1 MALDEKS
8 IVGAHIVHIS
18 PPDTPQLNRPRLSL
32 QHTSP
37 SQISTIGVTPSAS
50 QCPTPVKE
58 YDSTSTHPYSAFYS
72 HPTTRTSFEQ
82 QKSES
87 RVNIQIYEQDLE
99 AGSRILPSL
108 DVSRSTTNK
117 EKECTV
123 WPGRHQIIQKEMA
136 SKRRGGGPWSRLSKK
151 QRILAHILIALII
164 VGGAVGIG
172 VGISKAVG
180 GGVWKSI
187 NSQSQIGDT
196 DSG

>member
-1 MALDEKS
+1 
-8 IVGAHIVHIS
+8 
-18 PPDTPQLNRPRLSL
+18 
-32 QHTSP
+32 
-37 SQISTIGVTPSAS
+37 
-50 QCPTPVKE
+50 
-58 YDSTSTHPYSAFYS
+58 
-72 HPTTRTSFEQ
+72 
-82 QKSES
+82 
-87 RVNIQIYEQDLE
+87 
-99 AGSRILPSL
+99 
-108 DVSRSTTNK
+108 
-117 EKECTV
+117 
-123 WPGRHQIIQKEMA
+123 MA